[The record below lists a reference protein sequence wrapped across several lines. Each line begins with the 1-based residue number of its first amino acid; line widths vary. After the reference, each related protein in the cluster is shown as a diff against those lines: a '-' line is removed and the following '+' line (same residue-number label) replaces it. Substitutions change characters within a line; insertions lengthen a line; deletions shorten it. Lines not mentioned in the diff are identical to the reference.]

1 MAEPLLLVHGG
12 AGDLPEASRPAH
24 AQGCLEAAEAGGK
37 ILADGGSVVEAAA
50 TAVQVLENNPIY
62 NAGVGCA
69 LTRSGRVSLDAAIM
83 DGTSRNA
90 AGLAALDAFPNP
102 VRIAQAMLEEP
113 EVLLVGQPAS
123 EWAERHGFRRL
134 PEDEL
139 TTEAARVQWHKV
151 VDEGADPN
159 FAGGTVGC
167 VARDAAGN
175 LAAATSTGGTMGK
188 KPGRVGDSPLI
199 GAGTYADSI
208 SAVSATGHGEAFMRS
223 VFGARVADAVRYGE
237 DPQVALQRMLERT
250 RDFFGGIGGAILIT
264 KDSGPHSFWTT
275 VGMSH
280 GWWTPAGS
288 GSGI

>member
-1 MAEPLLLVHGG
+1 MAKPLLLVHGG
-12 AGDLPEASRPAH
+12 AGNLPQASRPAH
-24 AQGCLEAAEAGGK
+24 KAGCLQAAEAGGAV
-37 ILADGGSVVEAAA
+37 LQAGGSVVEAVCAA
-50 TAVQVLENNPIY
+50 VVELENNPIY

-69 LTRSGRVSLDAAIM
+69 LTRSGRVSLDSAVM
-83 DGTSRNA
+83 DGQSRSA

-102 VRIAQAMLEEP
+102 VRIAERMLQEP

-123 EWAERHGFRRL
+123 EWAERNGFRRV

-139 TTEAARVQWHKV
+139 TTEAARIQWHKV

-167 VARDAAGN
+167 VARDADGN

-199 GAGTYADSI
+199 GVGTYADDI
-208 SAVSATGHGEAFMRS
+208 CALSATGHGEAFMRA

-237 DPQVALQRMLERT
+237 DPQKALQRMLNRT
-250 RDFFGGIGGAILIT
+250 RDFFGGYGGAILIT
-264 KDSGPHSFWTT
+264 PEGDPQYFWTT

-280 GWWTPAGS
+280 AWWSTEGC

>member
-1 MAEPLLLVHGG
+1 MPA
-12 AGDLPEASRPAH
+12 DSRAAH
-24 AQGCLEAAEAGGK
+24 AAGCLEAARAGGAVL
-37 ILADGGSVVEAAA
+37 IAGGSVVEAAC
-50 TAVQVLENNPIY
+50 TAVEVLENNPIY

-69 LTRSGRVSLDAAIM
+69 LTRSGRVSLDTAVM
-83 DGTSRNA
+83 DGHSRHA

-123 EWAERHGFRRL
+123 EWAERHGFRRV

-139 TTEAARVQWHKV
+139 TTESARVQWHKV
-151 VDEGADPN
+151 VEEGADPN

-167 VARDAAGN
+167 VARDAQGH

-188 KPGRVGDSPLI
+188 QPGRVGDSPLI
-199 GAGTYADSI
+199 GAGTYADSVC
-208 SAVSATGHGEAFMRS
+208 ALSATGQGEAFMRS

-237 DPQVALQRMLERT
+237 APNQALKRMLERT
-250 RDFFGGIGGAILIT
+250 RDFFGGVGGAILIT
-264 KDSGPHSFWTT
+264 AEGDPHFYWTT
-275 VGMSH
+275 PGMSH
-280 GWWTPAGS
+280 AWWTPDAT

>member
-1 MAEPLLLVHGG
+1 MAKALLLVHGG
-12 AGDLPEASRPAH
+12 AGNLPEASRPAH
-24 AQGCLEAAEAGGK
+24 AAGCLRAAEAGGAV
-37 ILADGGSVVEAAA
+37 LEAGGTVVEAACA
-50 TAVQVLENNPIY
+50 AVVELENNPIY

-69 LTRSGRVSLDAAIM
+69 LTSSGRVSLDSAVM
-83 DGTSRNA
+83 DGKTRNA

-102 VRIAQAMLEEP
+102 VRIAQRMLEEP

-123 EWAERHGFRRL
+123 DWAERHGFRRL

-139 TTEAARVQWHKV
+139 TTESARIQWHKV

-167 VARDAAGN
+167 VARDADGN

-199 GAGTYADSI
+199 GAGTYADDI
-208 SAVSATGHGEAFMRS
+208 CALSATGHGEAFMRA

-237 DPQVALQRMLERT
+237 DPQAALQRMLKRT
-250 RDFFGGIGGAILIT
+250 RDFFGGYGGAILLT
-264 KDSGPHSFWTT
+264 KESDPQYFWTT

-280 GWWTPAGS
+280 AWWSPDGT

>member
-1 MAEPLLLVHGG
+1 MARPLLLVHGG
-12 AGDLPEASRPAH
+12 AGDLPEASRSLH
-24 AQGCLEAAEAGGK
+24 AAGCLEAAEAGGAV
-37 ILADGGSVVEAAA
+37 LETGGSVVEAACV
-50 TAVQVLENNPIY
+50 AVAVLENNPIY

-69 LTRSGRVSLDAAIM
+69 LTRSGRVSLDSAVM
-83 DGTSRNA
+83 DGQSRNA

-102 VRIAQAMLEEP
+102 VRIAQRMLEEP

-123 EWAERHGFRRL
+123 DWAERHGFRRV

-139 TTEAARVQWHKV
+139 TTESARLQWHRV

-167 VARDAAGN
+167 VARDADGN

-199 GAGTYADSI
+199 GVGTYADDLC
-208 SAVSATGHGEAFMRS
+208 ALSATGHGEAFMRA

-237 DPQVALQRMLERT
+237 DPQKALCRMLNRT
-250 RDFFGGIGGAILIT
+250 RDFFGGYGGAILIT
-264 KDSGPHSFWTT
+264 AESDPHYFWTT

-280 GWWTPAGS
+280 AWWSPDGT

>member
-1 MAEPLLLVHGG
+1 MVKPLLLVHGG
-12 AGDLPEASRPAH
+12 AGDLPEASRPLH
-24 AQGCLEAAEAGGK
+24 AAGCLEAAEAGGAV
-37 ILADGGSVVEAAA
+37 LESGGSVVEAAC
-50 TAVQVLENNPIY
+50 TAVEVLENNPIY

-69 LTRSGRVSLDAAIM
+69 LTRNGRVSLDSAVM
-83 DGTSRNA
+83 DGKSRNA

-102 VRIAQAMLEEP
+102 VRIAQRMMEEP

-123 EWAERHGFRRL
+123 EWAERHGFRRV

-139 TTEAARVQWHKV
+139 TTESARKQWHKV

-167 VARDAAGN
+167 VARDASGN

-188 KPGRVGDSPLI
+188 MPGRVGDSPLI
-199 GAGTYADSI
+199 GVGTYADDRCALST
-208 SAVSATGHGEAFMRS
+208 TGHGEAFMRA
-223 VFGARVADAVRYGE
+223 VFAARVADAVRYGE
-237 DPQVALQRMLERT
+237 DPQKALCRMLDRT
-250 RDFFGGIGGAILIT
+250 RDFFGGYGGAILIT
-264 KDSGPHSFWTT
+264 AESGPHYFWTT

-280 GWWTPAGS
+280 AWWSPDGT